1 MSQSHSP
8 HKLLLEHV
16 QYDQI
21 RASSS
26 TASCFC
32 SNQPGASFGKPSNRI
47 QAGDSGSLR
56 FSSRHSPQGCHCDQ
70 RLLLTWCLAFTLL
83 LKLSP
88 WPWLTFQQKINA
100 PSSVSSLP
108 LENNLSET
116 LKGCVA
122 EDYRA
127 SGGQDGTF
135 PFSSTEN
142 QKHEL
147 PYVYKGENILLP
159 ETSLFNNGTIRR
171 PI

>member
-1 MSQSHSP
+1 MTRLGP
-8 HKLLLEHV
+8 HPAQHPASAATNQVLLL
-16 QYDQI
+16 
-21 RASSS
+21 
-26 TASCFC
+26 
-32 SNQPGASFGKPSNRI
+32 
-47 QAGDSGSLR
+47 GSLQTGYKR
-56 FSSRHSPQGCHCDQ
+56 ETQAPSGSPQGCHCDQ
-70 RLLLTWCLAFTLL
+70 SLLLTWCLAFTLL

-108 LENNLSET
+108 LENNLSGM

-147 PYVYKGENILLP
+147 PSVYKGENILLP